1 MQQVD
6 EQKAREVMAVL
17 QLYQQQAEALVNQ
30 ISLYEMTMEQYH
42 ASIATLEEI
51 KSMEGSPEQLFAI
64 GAECFLEGEIKNTE
78 KVLISIGSGFT
89 VEKTIEEGLSILQ
102 SRQENMK
109 KTVQD
114 MGNRLQTVNSEI
126 NNIQALM
133 R

>member
-42 ASIATLEEI
+42 ASIATLEEVM
-51 KSMEGSPEQLFAI
+51 SMEDNPEQMFAI
-64 GAECFLEGEIKNTE
+64 GADCFLEGEVKNTE
-78 KVLISIGSGFT
+78 KVLISIGSGVT
-89 VEKTIEEGLSILQ
+89 VEKTIEEGLGILK
-102 SRQENMK
+102 SRHENMQ
-109 KTVQD
+109 KTVED
-114 MGNRLQTVNSEI
+114 MGKRLQTVNSEI
-126 NNIQALM
+126 NNIQALL